1 MPFINPFA
9 FGKTKVTPVATKGKT
24 TTVGAKPSPTT
35 NPKAPRPSQPTY
47 GATEQTLV
55 YTDQKSLTTTGLT
68 QGNTILLPQ
77 QGIVEIDL
85 NFASTITGTVSN
97 TGKDV
102 AQHID
107 HIDFFDGDTGQN
119 ISNIPGGT
127 YLYDHLVRF
136 YQQPGAYVSQGSAL
150 SNALGTS
157 ATSAS
162 VVFRIPIKI
171 PAPANSPHKMIV
183 YYATIAS
190 AAGSATSVAVTTSVY
205 CRYGDAGTQ
214 WMCVRYQTVNLV
226 SGNNFL
232 NQIAVPANVPIVE
245 LFLRTGS
252 IASIS
257 WVQILS
263 GSSVVLP
270 YTEEAVI
277 AARDTADF
285 GSAFQT
291 QTLALD
297 LGTQWSIGPSSQ
309 MYINCSGAITGE
321 QLVWVYNQ

>member
-9 FGKTKVTPVATKGKT
+9 FGKTKVTVTGSKGSATS
-24 TTVGAKPSPTT
+24 VGGKPSPTS

-55 YTDQKSLTTTGLT
+55 YTDQKSLVTTGLT

-85 NFASTITGTVSN
+85 NFASTITGTVSA

-102 AQHID
+102 SQHID
-107 HIDFFDGDTGQN
+107 HIDFYDGDTGEQ
-119 ISNIPGGT
+119 ISSIPGGT

-136 YQQPGAYVSQGSAL
+136 YAQPGAYVSQASAL
-150 SNALGTS
+150 ANSLGTS

-162 VVFRIPIKI
+162 VVFRIPVKI

-190 AAGSATSVAVTTSVY
+190 AAGSATSVAVTNSVY
-205 CRYGDAGTQ
+205 ARYGDAGTQ
-214 WMCVRYQTVNLV
+214 WMCVRFQTVNLV

-245 LFLRTGS
+245 LFLRVGTVS
-252 IASIS
+252 SIS
-257 WVQILS
+257 WMQILS
-263 GSSVVLP
+263 GSTVVLP
-270 YTEEAVI
+270 YTEEAVV
-277 AARDTADF
+277 AARDSADF
-285 GSAFQT
+285 GAALQAN
-291 QTLALD
+291 TLALD

-321 QLVWVYNQ
+321 QLVWVFNK